1 VARIRTVKPSLF
13 TSRSVSTYS
22 DAQFRIFVG
31 LFCYADDKG
40 RGEDDV
46 DLIKAELAPR
56 IKRITTAKIGAYLEH
71 FADKGSD
78 PDGRPPICRY
88 EVSGLRCFHFTTWTH
103 QRINRPTPSKLPP
116 CPTHEPEGLFD
127 E

>member
-1 VARIRTVKPSLF
+1 MARIRTIKPSIF
-13 TSRSVSTYS
+13 SSRSVSTYT

-31 LFCYADDKG
+31 LFCYADDSG

-56 IKRITTAKIGAYLEH
+56 IKRITTRQIEAHLAH
-71 FADKGSD
+71 FADKSAD
-78 PDGRPPICRY
+78 PDNRPPICRY
-88 EVSGLRCFHFTTWTH
+88 EVNGLRCFHFTTWAH
-103 QRINRPTPSKLPP
+103 QRINRPTLSKLPP
-116 CPTHEPEGLFD
+116 CPRHEPEGLF

>member
-1 VARIRTVKPSLF
+1 MARIRTIKPSLF
-13 TSRSVSTYS
+13 SSRSVSTYT

-56 IKRITTAKIGAYLEH
+56 VKRITTRQIEAHLTH
-71 FADKGSD
+71 FADKAMD
-78 PDGRPPICRY
+78 PDGDPPICRY
-88 EVSGLRCFHFTTWTH
+88 NVDGLRCFHFTDWSH

-116 CPTHEPEGLFD
+116 CPIHEPEGLFQ
-127 E
+127 